1 MLRGR
6 CKLWGFLGLWFVCI
20 AASKPGPQTEWK
32 GDLIVQ
38 DERSLG
44 RFRGLLVLRG
54 DLVVHGTAVRRI
66 DLPNLRVVT
75 GDVRIENNEQLENLQ
90 GLRNLVGVNG
100 DFRLK
105 KNPSLSSLEGLESL
119 TWVGGDFEL
128 VGNRSLQSLRGAEG
142 LSKVGRNLTLRANA
156 ALTSVEALAQLQ
168 VVGGLLEIEKTRAL
182 KSLEGLLPARLGGGT
197 WGGDVAIASN
207 DGHGEHAIE
216 DWLVRLRSKG
226 WTGVRRPWPSD
237 SLSISRHDG
246 GRPPKKASDVRIW
259 SWRKIE
265 GELERL
271 QLEEADRDREIQLAE
286 CFIEHSSWI
295 SDVRGRIAIAY
306 TIQLNGEVHEPRVVR
321 DSYWAERGIGIVS
334 RCMVKKVQTWRYP
347 PSPLGQ
353 PTSVTASWRFFH

>member
-1 MLRGR
+1 MLLRRFRMIG
-6 CKLWGFLGLWFVCI
+6 LLGLWFVCI
-20 AASKPGPQTEWK
+20 AASKPGPPTEWK

-54 DLVVHGTAVRRI
+54 DLVVRGTAVRRI

-75 GDVRIENNEQLENLQ
+75 GDVRIENNERLENLQ

-100 DFRLK
+100 DFLLK
-105 KNPSLSSLEGLESL
+105 KNASLSSLEGLESL
-119 TWVGGDFEL
+119 AYVGGDFEL
-128 VGNRSLQSLRGAEG
+128 IGNRSLQSLRGAEG

-156 ALTSVEALAQLQ
+156 TLTSVEALAQLQ
-168 VVGGLLEIEKTRAL
+168 VVGGLLEIEKNRAL

-197 WGGDVAIASN
+197 WGGDVAISSN
-207 DGHGEHAIE
+207 DGHGEHEIE

-226 WTGVRRPWPSD
+226 WTGVRRPSD
-237 SLSISRHDG
+237 YLTLSPRR
-246 GRPPKKASDVRIW
+246 GRPPKKASDVTIYR
-259 SWRKIE
+259 WRKVE
-265 GELERL
+265 GELERS
-271 QLEEADRDREIQLAE
+271 QIAEADRDREIELAE

-295 SDVRGRIAIAY
+295 SDVRGKIAIAY
-306 TIQLNGEVHEPRVVR
+306 TIQLTGEVHEPRVVR

-347 PSPLGQ
+347 PSVQGQ
-353 PTSVTASWRFFH
+353 PTSVVVTWHFWH